1 MISSPAPAIQLDPL
15 TLSKW
20 QDAVNVLASTLKVPI
35 ASIARYAP
43 PSLKIVCSNEGGNK
57 ILPRDSHQIYKN
69 SFCEAVI
76 QSGKAV
82 KVVDSTKS
90 ERWKNNLLLKKGV
103 ISYFG
108 LPLYAPSGKIFGT
121 LFIMHSQANSFSD
134 HSEKLLRQ
142 FKELFELHLSSTSQ
156 GIETKPSVQ
165 KTLST
170 EINNLPS
177 IVYRCANDPDWTM
190 KNIHGNCFNLTGYQS
205 EDLENNRKLSYA
217 DLIHPNDQ
225 GSVWEGVQKGIERKE
240 PFRLA
245 YRIISASG
253 KEKRVWEQGCGVYS
267 KQGELQALEG
277 IITEVTE
284 QNHAPVDLD
293 HKEAPVND
301 PTQDLKRLN
310 QILKLSINDL
320 KRSNQELETF
330 AYVASHD
337 LQEPL
342 RKIKTFGSYIQSH
355 SKNLDEKCQN
365 YFDRMINASERMQNF
380 INDLLIFSKLTHQTN
395 PLQPTD
401 LNEVIKSA
409 LEDLEDRISKTHAE
423 IQIGKLPVL
432 EADAVQMKQLFQN
445 LLSNSLKFYRAGV
458 VPTIKVSAGKSSV
471 DFMNIVLEDNGIGI
485 KPQYTKR
492 IFEPFERL
500 HGRSEYE
507 GSGIGLTMCQKII
520 SRHEWEIKAEG
531 IPDQG
536 TKIVITFPKDS
547 IR

>member
-342 RKIKTFGSYIQSH
+342 RKIKIFCSYIEKQPG
-355 SKNLDEKCQN
+355 KLDEKGKD
-365 YFDRMINASERMQNF
+365 YFSRILKASVRMQNF
-380 INDLLIFSKLTHQTN
+380 TDDLLQLSQLTNTAQSF
-395 PLQPTD
+395 PETD
-401 LNEVIKSA
+401 LNKIIASV
-409 LEDLEDRISKTHAE
+409 LLDLSGSITQSGAK
-423 IQIGKLPVL
+423 IQTDKMPTVP
-432 EADAVQMKQLFQN
+432 ADATQMKQLFQN
-445 LLSNSLKFYRAGV
+445 ILTNSLKFQEPGATPV
-458 VPTIKVSAGKSSV
+458 IKITSLRTGNKKLEL
-471 DFMNIVLEDNGIGI
+471 NIEDNGIGV
-485 KPQYTKR
+485 KPDKTEK
-492 IFEPFERL
+492 IFEPLVRL
-500 HGRSEYE
+500 HGRNQYE
-507 GSGIGLTMCQKII
+507 GTGLGLALCKRII
-520 SRHEWEIKAEG
+520 SNHGWEIRAEKL
-531 IPDQG
+531 PQQG
-536 TKIVITFPKDS
+536 TKIIITLEQS
-547 IR
+547 